1 MRADRIFPIAS
12 LARSRDSRAS
22 PSAQYPAAEVTQAAD
37 LRQHRS
43 ADICRTVWL
52 GAERVRKPPS
62 VGDLSI
68 PRWDA
73 RSPQDRISRRP
84 WILGAPQSGLARLMS
99 RISALMSTGS
109 FGRPPGDFDFHRQ
122 YQRPPPRGANGSR
135 WWCNPPTGNMQP
147 SGFSFRQ
154 GQVQKRTPSYRPL
167 RPVGVLPP
175 TPKCSDLVPKA
186 TVSNPSAA
194 RPRFRSSRTAD
205 ARLGMRTL

>member
-122 YQRPPPRGANGSR
+122 YQRPPRAVPTDHGGGAIR
-135 WWCNPPTGNMQP
+135 PQAICN
-147 SGFSFRQ
+147 RQ
-154 GQVQKRTPSYRPL
+154 
-167 RPVGVLPP
+167 
-175 TPKCSDLVPKA
+175 DLV
-186 TVSNPSAA
+186 SD
-194 RPRFRSSRTAD
+194 RDRSKSGHRVIGLCALL
-205 ARLGMRTL
+205 ASCRRRRSVRI